1 MVLVE
6 LRIHRIDLAL
16 PEGVIQSVVDRRR
29 SNPEPRR
36 SPAID
41 DQRNRETTGLLVG
54 RNVFQLGQTLELRYK
69 SIRPVVELIG
79 IRIFE
84 GVLILRAAYAVVDR
98 DVLHRLHIERNSLH
112 VLQILL
118 QPAHQIGRADI
129 PVFQR
134 LQVDRHAPTVESC
147 IGPVGS
153 DERRNTLDRRI
164 LQDHF
169 GKFLLLFGHCRERN
183 RLGRLRNGLND
194 ARILHREE
202 SLGDNDVKNDGQHQR
217 TQRNQKGH
225 RLVAQHKLQRS
236 PIELDHLLEAALG
249 PLVELPLF
257 LFRFVAQD
265 SRRHH
270 GS

>member
-1 MVLVE
+1 MSPNPTPRSSNLTRAHCSAESVCPTTAYTSPRSSSRWSRQKPIRKMKTKSRLPVLTRQTRHSPE
-6 LRIHRIDLAL
+6 CKDSPACSDFAGSLAP
-16 PEGVIQSVVDRRR
+16 PEGLIQSVVDRRR

-134 LQVDRHAPTVESC
+134 LQVDRHTPTDERC

-164 LQDHF
+164 LEDHF
-169 GKFLLLFGHCRERN
+169 G
-183 RLGRLRNGLND
+183 
-194 ARILHREE
+194 
-202 SLGDNDVKNDGQHQR
+202 
-217 TQRNQKGH
+217 
-225 RLVAQHKLQRS
+225 
-236 PIELDHLLEAALG
+236 
-249 PLVELPLF
+249 
-257 LFRFVAQD
+257 
-265 SRRHH
+265 
-270 GS
+270 